1 MKIEIKNEA
10 LLQALTLEAENF
22 FIQPETLVKEI
33 LQQHCAKGSIQE
45 TQPHTPSYIRERAT
59 QLGLAITNMTRLF
72 EETYDVSIELE
83 SKEVSVANK
92 TADFY
97 EMKYEVKVKL

>member
-1 MKIEIKNEA
+1 MKLEIKNEA
-10 LLQALTLEAENF
+10 LLKHLTAEASDK
-22 FIQPETLVKEI
+22 FIAPETLVKEI
-33 LQQHCAKGSIQE
+33 LQQHCTKGSIQE

-83 SKEVSVANK
+83 SKEGYGRVGRDSCEIN
-92 TADFY
+92 
-97 EMKYEVKVKL
+97 YEVKVKL

>member
-22 FIQPETLVKEI
+22 FIEPETLVKEI
-33 LQQHCAKGSIQE
+33 LQQHCAKSSVQE
-45 TQPHTPSYIRERAT
+45 SQPHTPSYIRERAT
-59 QLGLAITNMTRLF
+59 QLGLAITNMARLF

-83 SKEVSVANK
+83 SKEGYGRVGKDSCEIN
-92 TADFY
+92 
-97 EMKYEVKVKL
+97 YEVKVKL

>member
-1 MKIEIKNEA
+1 MKLEIKNEA
-10 LLQALTLEAENF
+10 LLQALTSEAESL

-45 TQPHTPSYIRERAT
+45 SQPHTPSYIRERAN
-59 QLGLAITNMTRLF
+59 QLGLAITNMIRLF

-83 SKEVSVANK
+83 SKEGYGRVGKDSCEIN
-92 TADFY
+92 
-97 EMKYEVKVKL
+97 YEVKVKL

>member
-1 MKIEIKNEA
+1 MKLEIKNEA
-10 LLQALTLEAENF
+10 LLKHLTAEAEAK
-22 FIQPETLVKEI
+22 FIAPETLVKEI

-59 QLGLAITNMTRLF
+59 QLGLAITNMTKLF

-83 SKEVSVANK
+83 SREVSVANK
-92 TADFY
+92 TADFC

>member
-33 LQQHCAKGSIQE
+33 LQQHCAKTTIQE
-45 TQPHTPSYIRERAT
+45 SQPHTPSYIRERAT

-83 SKEVSVANK
+83 SREGYGRVGKDSCEIN
-92 TADFY
+92 
-97 EMKYEVKVKL
+97 YEVKVKL

>member
-1 MKIEIKNEA
+1 MKLEIKNEA

-33 LQQHCAKGSIQE
+33 LQQHCAKTTIRES
-45 TQPHTPSYIRERAT
+45 QPHTPSYIRERAI

-83 SKEVSVANK
+83 SREGYGRVGKDSCEIN
-92 TADFY
+92 
-97 EMKYEVKVKL
+97 YEVKVKL

>member
-45 TQPHTPSYIRERAT
+45 TQPHTPSYIRERAN
-59 QLGLAITNMTRLF
+59 QLGQAITNMTRLF
-72 EETYDVSIELE
+72 EETYDVSITLE
-83 SKEVSVANK
+83 SKEGYGRVGKDSC
-92 TADFY
+92 
-97 EMKYEVKVKL
+97 EIQYEVKVKL

>member
-1 MKIEIKNEA
+1 MKLEIKNEA

-33 LQQHCAKGSIQE
+33 LQQHCSRTTVQE
-45 TQPHTPSYIRERAT
+45 SQPHTPSYIRERAN
-59 QLGLAITNMTRLF
+59 QLGQAITNMTRLF

-83 SKEVSVANK
+83 SKEGYGRVGKDSCEIN
-92 TADFY
+92 
-97 EMKYEVKVKL
+97 YEVKVKL

>member
-1 MKIEIKNEA
+1 MKLEIKNEA

-22 FIQPETLVKEI
+22 FIPPETLVKEI
-33 LQQHCAKGSIQE
+33 LQQHCAKTTIQE
-45 TQPHTPSYIRERAT
+45 SQPHTPSYIRERAT

-83 SKEVSVANK
+83 SREGYGRVGKDSCEIN
-92 TADFY
+92 
-97 EMKYEVKVKL
+97 YEVKVKL

>member
-1 MKIEIKNEA
+1 MKLEIKNEA

-33 LQQHCAKGSIQE
+33 LQQHCAKTTIQE
-45 TQPHTPSYIRERAT
+45 SQPHTPSYIRERAN

-72 EETYDVSIELE
+72 EETYDVSIELTTHE
-83 SKEVSVANK
+83 GYQKV
-92 TADFY
+92 
-97 EMKYEVKVKL
+97 MKDTCEINYEVKVKL